1 MKINRAI
8 RLNRGDAQGQLAFWD
23 ATLKKWTF
31 AETSELFWDDVNKR
45 MGIGIITPQNKLEI
59 DGDVFIG
66 KSGIRQGLLEVN
78 LTDDYPSYIQAIKM
92 VADRSGLS
100 VEYGFNGT
108 AIGANTKNV
117 GLYGW
122 ASEGTYNWG
131 LWIDS
136 GYGIFDDRVGIGTTT
151 PDTKLQVVGDTKF
164 GDDNTNYVSFA
175 TDGEMSL
182 TGIARVERHL
192 RVGAES
198 WQKGVSAPTEGF
210 EGVFAT
216 LDFDD
221 TADDEA
227 YYTLIVPHRW
237 DSTVDIEFAVDWF
250 YDGTQDDGTVCWNLE
265 YKGIKAGEA
274 VTGAGTI
281 ITQTTAGS
289 HTTGQMVRTTFTAKI
304 LASNLEAGDTLGLRL
319 FRDISEDTLGTNAR
333 LINTHFHF
341 VMNKLGGQI

>member
-8 RLNRGDAQGQLAFWD
+8 RLNRGSAQGELAFWD
-23 ATLKKWTF
+23 ATSKKWTF

-45 MGIGIITPQNKLEI
+45 L
-59 DGDVFIG
+59 
-66 KSGIRQGLLEVN
+66 
-78 LTDDYPSYIQAIKM
+78 
-92 VADRSGLS
+92 
-100 VEYGFNGT
+100 
-108 AIGANTKNV
+108 
-117 GLYGW
+117 
-122 ASEGTYNWG
+122 
-131 LWIDS
+131 
-136 GYGIFDDRVGIGTTT
+136 GIGTDT
-151 PDTKLQVVGDTKF
+151 PDTKLQVIGDTKF

-182 TGIARVERHL
+182 AGTARVERHL

-198 WQKGVSAPTEGF
+198 WQKGTSAPSEGF
-210 EGVFAT
+210 EGVFTT
-216 LDFDD
+216 LDFDN
-221 TADDEA
+221 TTDDEA

-281 ITQTTAGS
+281 ITQTTAGN
-289 HTTGQMVRTTFTAKI
+289 HTTGQMVRTTFTVKI
-304 LASNLEAGDTLGLRL
+304 LASNLEVEDTVGLKL
-319 FRDISEDTLGTNAR
+319 SRDVSEDTLGTNAR

-341 VMNKLGGQI
+341 LMNSLGGQT